1 MKEIKI
7 KNKCIGSGINYIGWS
22 GRGWPD
28 GGAAGAGPI
37 SSRAPSWDSYG
48 QEIGINMVRMGF
60 SIGHFLPEQDISQ
73 HSISDQI
80 KRGLE
85 NSEVSW
91 AKSEKTSY
99 CYAIQRCSDLK
110 WKILGCVNPSY
121 RSWWTPTSISQT
133 SHSLSIWKVFCFHLA
148 KTIEE
153 NWPGMADHFEIT
165 NEPDIGY
172 FDGESYL
179 PHYRGFSGGIT
190 PFQYSLLLEAA
201 YEGVKRAVPGAKIIG
216 PGLASWNRHWIK
228 EVLSRS
234 GAFLGGL
241 SYHNVG
247 GNLKDEET
255 LAEAKSL
262 LERDIPQASGSIFNS
277 EWGWWPNHDIDQQET
292 ALRIAQI
299 LHSQTAGNAFGS
311 LYLGPAQP
319 MGFKKG
325 LGVLRFNPQDPNSVI
340 KTRTFFAFRL
350 MVRGILEGKKLE
362 LTNPFKKLKIL
373 ALLKN
378 RKELVITIINPSK
391 KRFRSVALNIDREIP
406 LAKESFLKFYQLDYN
421 HSDSLE
427 IVDSKILKKFDIG
440 AESIIQ
446 LVLSISPQRKNN
458 FFLKPE

>member
-7 KNKCIGSGINYIGWS
+7 KNKCIGSGIKYIGWS

-28 GGAAGAGPI
+28 GGVAGAGPI
-37 SSRAPSWDSYG
+37 SSRAPSWDGYG
-48 QEIGINMVRMGF
+48 QEIGINMVRLGF
-60 SIGHFLPEQDISQ
+60 SIRHFLPKDISQ

-85 NSEVSW
+85 NTEVSW
-91 AKSEKTSY
+91 AKSEQTSY
-99 CYAIQRCSDLK
+99 CYAVQRCSDLG
-110 WKILGCVNPSY
+110 WEILICVNPSY
-121 RSWWTPTSISQT
+121 RSWWIPASISQT
-133 SHSLSIWKVFCFHLA
+133 SHFLSIWKDFCFHLA
-148 KTIEE
+148 KTIEA
-153 NWPGMADHFEIT
+153 NWPGLATHFEIT

-179 PHYRGFSGGIT
+179 PDYRGASGGIT
-190 PFQYSLLLEAA
+190 PFQYSLLLQAA
-201 YEGVKRAVPGAKIIG
+201 YEGIKKAAPAANIIG
-216 PGLASWNRHWIK
+216 PGLASWNRHWIE

-234 GAFLGGL
+234 GAFLDGL

-247 GNLKDEET
+247 GNLKDDET
-255 LAEAKSL
+255 SAEAKSL
-262 LERDIPQASGSIFNS
+262 LGRDAPQASGFIFNS
-277 EWGWWPNHDIDQQET
+277 EWAWWPNHDIDHQET

-325 LGVLRFNPQDPNSVI
+325 LGVLRFDPQDPNAVI

-378 RKELVITIINPSK
+378 GKELVITIINPGR
-391 KRFRSVALNIDREIP
+391 KRLRSLALNIDREVP
-406 LAKESFLKFYQLDYN
+406 LANEPFLKFYQFDYN
-421 HSDSLE
+421 HSDSMGT
-427 IVDSKILKKFDIG
+427 VDSKILKKFDIEG
-440 AESIIQ
+440 ESLTQ
-446 LVLSISPQRKNN
+446 FVLSISPQRRNN
-458 FFLKPE
+458 FFLKPG